1 MGLPEANSAAT
12 APGARPAFVGRAAEL
27 AELQRA
33 LGDALGGRGRLYLLC
48 GEPGIGKTRLCDEL
62 SDSAT
67 KLGAFVAWGRSWEA
81 GGAPAYFPWLEVFVG
96 LADRLD
102 DATLVRALGDGA
114 AALRDLVPGLRAR
127 LPLAAA
133 VMASSAEESRFRLA
147 HAVAQLL
154 RSAARPS
161 GLLVVLED
169 LHAADEPSLWLLAV
183 LARELH
189 GSRALVVGTFR
200 DVEARLTPEIGEA
213 LARVTRDATTL
224 ALARL
229 DQRDTEQLV
238 GARLGARPH
247 ELREEIFRRTQGNP
261 LFIEEM
267 LRLVRAQGDAAQVA
281 SALPIGMRE
290 VIQRRLERV
299 TPNVRALLEAGAVSG
314 DEIEPELVA
323 EALGE
328 AAEAL
333 RAGLSEAARA
343 GVLVSS
349 DALFRFSHA
358 LFREV
363 LTADLGAE
371 RRRQLHGLLARA
383 LIQRSR
389 FSDPVPYE
397 RIAHHLLGGSSD
409 SVELAVHYAERAT
422 QRALSV
428 FAFEA
433 AVQLLERARGA
444 VLSCGA
450 APRLLGKVLALLGRA
465 QMLGGD
471 RARGRE
477 ACLEATAIAR
487 ESADA
492 ELLAEAALA
501 YGLEITAA
509 LVNPVLVQLLEEA
522 LDALPPE
529 DSKLRVSVTARLAA
543 AMQPCA
549 DLLHPIG
556 LARQSIESAR
566 RLGDPETLLGAL
578 YTGMAAMMDIVDPRE
593 RLPLNLEV
601 EQLAQAAGDTERL
614 LRTQARLVFD
624 HMELADV
631 ASADARIESFT
642 RLAEQARAGRYLWR
656 APLFRSMRAM
666 MEGRFSDCERLL
678 REAQRLGEQAKDPQ
692 LERTLVFHRE
702 GLERAW
708 ERHDQLIRGEPN
720 CRRMRLDLY
729 SGPHWQNGGS
739 AFTYSRLEELD
750 KVKMY
755 LGLIPDGDWPI
766 VSNPPAFA
774 HLGEPIALCGSDA
787 AARRVYD
794 LLWPARERS
803 ISWGWTKML
812 WDGPASRVLGL
823 LAQRLG
829 RQEQA
834 AEHFEAALATLNAIG
849 AAPYLARTRYEYGR
863 ALLSRPGELERQRAR
878 QLLEQAAEDANRLG
892 LSGLLRLIRAPLA
905 LASASP
911 ASTRAAPEPA
921 PVSSQRVSSPS
932 VTPALTEAASAEAP
946 PFTLLLEGEYW
957 ALSHGKER
965 FRLKDSLGLRY
976 LARLLAEPGRP
987 LHVLELSSSGAERG
1001 EAIDTGDFGELL
1013 DERARDE
1020 YRGRVQ
1026 ELRAAL
1032 DEAEQHS
1039 DLARATRLR
1048 EELEFVA
1055 AELARGVG
1063 LAGRARRGGS
1073 ATERARSAVQRR
1085 LRNALERIEQQ
1096 SPALGEYLH
1105 LTLKTGIYCVF
1116 MPLAAPRH

>member
-1 MGLPEANSAAT
+1 MREPVGLPEADRAAL
-12 APGARPAFVGRAAEL
+12 AQEHRPSFVGRAAEL
-27 AELQRA
+27 GELQRA
-33 LGDALGGRGRLYLLC
+33 LGDALAGRGRLYLLC

-62 SDSAT
+62 TDSAAEQ
-67 KLGAFVAWGRSWEA
+67 GVFVAWGRSWEA
-81 GGAPAYFPWLEVFVG
+81 GGAPAYFPWLEVW
-96 LADRLD
+96 LALAERLD
-102 DATLVRALGDGA
+102 DATLLRAVGA
-114 AALRDLVPGLRAR
+114 GATALRDLLPGLRAR
-127 LPLAAA
+127 LPSLGA
-133 VMASSAEESRFRLA
+133 VLTGSAEESRFRLA

-154 RSAARPS
+154 RSAAKAS

-169 LHAADEPSLWLLAV
+169 LHAADEPSLLLLGV

-189 GSRALVVGTFR
+189 GSRVLLVGTFR

-213 LARVTRDATTL
+213 LARVTREATTL

-229 DQRDTEQLV
+229 DQHDTEQLV

-247 ELREEIFRRTQGNP
+247 ELRQEIFRRTQGNP

-267 LRLVRAQGDAAQVA
+267 LRLVRAQGDAAQLAV
-281 SALPIGMRE
+281 ALPIGMRE

-299 TPNVRALLEAGAVSG
+299 TRAVRQLLEAGAVSG

-328 AAEAL
+328 TPEQLRGAL
-333 RAGLSEAARA
+333 LEAARA

-349 DALFRFSHA
+349 GPVFRFSHA

-363 LTADLGAE
+363 LTADLDPE

-383 LIQRSR
+383 LIGRSR
-389 FSDPVPYE
+389 FSDSVPYE
-397 RIAHHLLGGSSD
+397 RIAHHLLDGPSD
-409 SVELAVHYAERAT
+409 GVELAVQYTERAT

-428 FAFEA
+428 FAFESSL
-433 AVQLLERARGA
+433 QLLERARGA
-444 VLSCGA
+444 LLRCGA
-450 APRLLGKVLALLGRA
+450 APRLLGKVLALSGRT
-465 QMLGGD
+465 QLLGGD

-477 ACLEATAIAR
+477 ACLEAAAIAR
-487 ESADA
+487 ESRDA

-509 LVNPVLVQLLEEA
+509 LVNPVLVQLLQEA

-529 DSKLRVSVTARLAA
+529 DSKLRVSITARLAA

-549 DLLHPIG
+549 DLLRPIG
-556 LARQSIESAR
+556 LARQSIEAAR
-566 RLGDPETLLGAL
+566 RLADPEALLGAL

-624 HMELADV
+624 HIELADV
-631 ASADARIESFT
+631 ASADARIESFA

-656 APLFRSMRAM
+656 VPLFRSMRAM
-666 MEGRFSDCERLL
+666 MEGRFADCERWLHQ
-678 REAQRLGEQAKDPQ
+678 AQQLGEQAKDPQ

-708 ERHDQLIRGEPN
+708 ERHDQMIRGEPE

-739 AFTYSRLEELD
+739 AFTYSRLEEVG
-750 KVKMY
+750 KVELY
-755 LGLIPDGDWPI
+755 LSLIPDSDWPI

-774 HLGEPIALCGSDA
+774 HLGEPIALCGSQA
-787 AARRVYD
+787 AARRVYE

-803 ISWGWTKML
+803 ISWGWTKVL
-812 WDGPASRVLGL
+812 WEGPAARVLGL

-829 RQEQA
+829 RHEQA
-834 AEHFEAALATLNAIG
+834 AEHFEAALALLSRIG
-849 AAPYLARTRYEYGR
+849 AGPYLARTRYEYAR
-863 ALLSRPGELERQRAR
+863 ALLVLPGSAEQQRA
-878 QLLEQAAEDANRLG
+878 QELLEQAQEGAEQLE
-892 LSGLLRLIRAPLA
+892 LSGLSRLIRARLA
-905 LASASP
+905 AASPPISRRASAKAEAPSP
-911 ASTRAAPEPA
+911 
-921 PVSSQRVSSPS
+921 
-932 VTPALTEAASAEAP
+932 EAP

-957 ALSHGKER
+957 ALGYGAER

-976 LARLLAEPGRP
+976 LARLIAEPGRP
-987 LHVLELSSSGAERG
+987 LHVLELSSPSTEHGA
-1001 EAIDTGDFGELL
+1001 AIDAGDFGELL

-1026 ELRAAL
+1026 ALRAEL

-1048 EELEFVA
+1048 EELDFLA
-1055 AELARGVG
+1055 AELARSVG
-1063 LAGRARRGGS
+1063 LSGRTRRGGS

-1085 LRNALERIEQQ
+1085 LRNAVERIEQQ
-1096 SPALGEYLH
+1096 SPALGEYLQ
-1105 LTLKTGIYCVF
+1105 LTLKTGIHCVF
-1116 MPLAAPRH
+1116 MPLAAPRS